1 MKTKSFD
8 EYLEKRLSKE
18 KIAEL
23 KQKAHREAEILRS
36 FQRRITNSIND
47 YMKKEGIGFN
57 ELVRRLA
64 ISPSQAIKIKKGNAN
79 LTLASLAHLFASI
92 GEGPKDLFNN

>member
-1 MKTKSFD
+1 MKTKSFN

-18 KIAEL
+18 QIAEL

-36 FQRRITNSIND
+36 FQRRITNSINA

-57 ELVRRLA
+57 ELVRRLS
-64 ISPSQAIKIKKGNAN
+64 ISPSQALKIKKGQAN
-79 LTLASLAHLFASI
+79 LTLASLAHLFASL
-92 GEGPKDLFNN
+92 GEEYKDLFKN

>member
-1 MKTKSFD
+1 MKTKSFN

-18 KIAEL
+18 QIAEL
-23 KQKAHREAEILRS
+23 KQKAYREAEILRS

-57 ELVRRLA
+57 ELVRRLS
-64 ISPSQAIKIKKGNAN
+64 ISPSQALKIKKGQAN
-79 LTLASLAHLFASI
+79 LTLASLAHLFASL
-92 GEGPKDLFNN
+92 GEEAKDLFKN